1 MLADIMLVGHPIKME
16 HAYFTA
22 GLGLSYSI
30 FSLAYFLAGGL
41 NRKNTTE
48 IYPLLDWNKPGKT
61 IVVSI
66 YIFNAI
72 LFICLIFG
80 SIHQNFD

>member
-1 MLADIMLVGHPIKME
+1 MYNNYKNNSIIFSNSVLMFADIMLVGHPIKME

-61 IVVSI
+61 IVVRI
-66 YIFNAI
+66 
-72 LFICLIFG
+72 
-80 SIHQNFD
+80 